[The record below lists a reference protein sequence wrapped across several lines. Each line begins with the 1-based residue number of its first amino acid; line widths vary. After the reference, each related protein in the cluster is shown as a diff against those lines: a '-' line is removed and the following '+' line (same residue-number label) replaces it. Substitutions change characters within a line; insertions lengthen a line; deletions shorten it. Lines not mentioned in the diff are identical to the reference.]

1 MAFFGTDAD
10 SIHSMD
16 AGAPGYI
23 CADPIIVVR
32 AIADVNQGV
41 VGWAS
46 EGARAG
52 VTDYTILS

>member
-1 MAFFGTDAD
+1 VAFFGTDAD

-16 AGAPGYI
+16 AGAPRYI
-23 CADPIIVVR
+23 CADSKIVAR
-32 AIADVNQGV
+32 AIAEFNRGV

-52 VTDYTILS
+52 VTDNTMLS